1 MDTPPNANIPAGY
14 MAYEAVYF
22 FIMTYVNA
30 AVVAAELA
38 VQGALDRPALH
49 DFKLAT
55 PDANNAPAMTNPE
68 IKLGFDRF
76 ATYPATPSAPTTS
89 AHGNVRQK
97 SCLGTQNFIACAD
110 VRVNARS

>member
-1 MDTPPNANIPAGY
+1 

-55 PDANNAPAMTNPE
+55 PDANNAPAMTKPE

-76 ATYPATPSAPTTS
+76 AMYPATPSAPTTS